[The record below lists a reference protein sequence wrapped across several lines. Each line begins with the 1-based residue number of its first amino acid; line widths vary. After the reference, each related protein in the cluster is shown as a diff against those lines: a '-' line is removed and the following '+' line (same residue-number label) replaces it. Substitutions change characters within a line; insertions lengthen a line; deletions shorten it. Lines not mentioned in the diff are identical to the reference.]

1 MGIFLC
7 PAIFLNYI
15 NLIWIDPKINNEENT
30 QYQKAFK
37 AITYE
42 EKTQKEVFKTITK
55 LHCFENIK
63 NGIDFLKSIK
73 FEIVIIIIS
82 GRISKEFYQELKNNI
97 NEILAIPKIIIFT
110 RNSKKIKKENEKSKE
125 IPIDHP
131 FFNEGGVV
139 DKFLSVKKNIE
150 NIIKSIK
157 NYKRNDNEVIINIS
171 KNKER
176 LLNEEIFNFE
186 PISEIKQIILPLYF
200 SNYLEI
206 PKEEDIQT
214 FNNFILNTYGKSD
227 QKKELKELFSLLEN
241 VKEIPNEILSK
252 YYVRAYTAQ
261 SEFYREMN
269 LSLMKKDTKKYLTYI
284 RMLYEGVKIKSL
296 KSHNNSILYR
306 GALMSQKELN
316 NLKKFMLNKKKN
328 LPSSMVYGRSFF
340 SFSSDKSVAEKFY
353 NMKISEKK
361 EDLIPVFLIL
371 EGEKENA
378 YNGNASISE
387 YSFYETESEILF
399 FPFSCFEIK
408 SIEENKDNK
417 DCIITL
423 NYLAKYEI
431 HFKNKKTEDLLRD
444 VPKTNYSVQAF
455 EINIINPKLSFPDWF
470 YNKKPKPKHFLN
482 SVLSKNKQY

>member
-1 MGIFLC
+1 M
-7 PAIFLNYI
+7 
-15 NLIWIDPKINNEENT
+15 
-30 QYQKAFK
+30 
-37 AITYE
+37 
-42 EKTQKEVFKTITK
+42 V
-55 LHCFENIK
+55 
-63 NGIDFLKSIK
+63 
-73 FEIVIIIIS
+73 
-82 GRISKEFYQELKNNI
+82 
-97 NEILAIPKIIIFT
+97 IPKIIIFT
-110 RNSKKIKKENEKSKE
+110 RNSKKFIEENNKPGKF
-125 IPIDHP
+125 PIEHP
-131 FFNEGGVV
+131 FFNDGGIANNYYKVKEYV
-139 DKFLSVKKNIE
+139 LSFKNNKSSSEKIKMCAYFAE
-150 NIIKSIK
+150 INI
-157 NYKRNDNEVIINIS
+157 DNENEE
-171 KNKER
+171 KLKHGER
-176 LLNEEIFNFE
+176 LKNEDIFNFE
-186 PISEIKQIILPLYF
+186 IISDKNQLILPLYF
-200 SNYLEI
+200 SSYLEI
-206 PKEEDIQT
+206 PNEEDIQT
-214 FNNFILNTYGKSD
+214 FNKFMLDAYGKSS
-227 QKKELKELFSLLEN
+227 QIKELFLLLKN

-252 YYVRAYTAQ
+252 FYVRAYSAE
-261 SEFYREMN
+261 SDFYKEMN
-269 LSLMKKDTKKYLTYI
+269 LSLMKKDKNKYLTYI

-306 GALMSQKELN
+306 GALMSKKELN

-328 LPSSMVYGRSFF
+328 LPSSIVYGRSFF

-353 NMKISEKK
+353 NIKILEKN
-361 EDLIPVFLIL
+361 EELIPVFLIL
-371 EGEKENA
+371 EGEKENT

-387 YSFYETESEILF
+387 YSFYKTESEILF